1 MLPHA
6 PKTALAVVLLTS
18 LCAGCGGGGGG
29 GGGMQPAPNPMP
41 ALSSIAPATAI
52 PGTGAFTLKA
62 AGSNFSSASVLDWNG
77 SPRATTFVSATELTA
92 QILATDIA
100 SGGSAAVTVVTPAP
114 GGGTSAALSFVIT
127 AVNAT
132 VQQTAPGGSAS
143 ASAHYQLVATV
154 GAPVYSSAAKSA
166 HYTMQGGLTGAALN
180 IP

>member
-1 MLPHA
+1 MGHVR
-6 PKTALAVVLLTS
+6 KTALAIVLLTG
-18 LCAGCGGGGGG
+18 LCAGCSGGGGGG
-29 GGGMQPAPNPMP
+29 TPAPAPNPMP

-52 PGTGAFTLKA
+52 PGAGAFTLTA
-62 AGSNFSSASVLDWNG
+62 TGSNFSSASVLNWNG
-77 SPRATTFVSATELTA
+77 SPRATTFVSATSLTA
-92 QILATDIA
+92 QILASDIA
-100 SGGSAAVTVVTPAP
+100 SGGSAAVTVMTPAP
-114 GGGTSAALSFVIT
+114 GGGTSAALNFVIT

-132 VQQTAPGGSAS
+132 VQQTAPGASAS

>member
-1 MLPHA
+1 MLGHTQ
-6 PKTALAVVLLTS
+6 KTALALVLLTG
-18 LCAGCGGGGGG
+18 LYAGCSGGGGGTAA
-29 GGGMQPAPNPMP
+29 PASPMP
-41 ALSSIAPATAI
+41 TLSSLAPASAI
-52 PGTGAFTLKA
+52 PGTGAFVLTA
-62 AGSNFSSASVLDWNG
+62 TGSNFGSASVVNWNG
-77 SPRATTFVSATELTA
+77 SPRATTFVSATTLTA
-92 QILATDIA
+92 QILASDIA

-114 GGGTSAALSFVIT
+114 GGGTSAAVSFVIT

-132 VQQTAPGGSAS
+132 VQQTASGASAS